1 MKESKRTVLVIL
13 LNRFI
18 RSVKPIY
25 IEVESDDKGN
35 ILNERQLKGV
45 PKEAI
50 YDEVWENDD
59 GKKEISSCNHFKRK
73 YRHALEKKKAA

>member
-1 MKESKRTVLVIL
+1 MKETTRTVLVIL

-25 IEVESDDKGN
+25 IEVASDEKGN
-35 ILNERQLKGV
+35 ILNERQLKSE
-45 PKEAI
+45 PKKAI

-59 GKKEISSCNHFKRK
+59 GKTEISSCNHFKRK
-73 YRHALEKKKAA
+73 YRHALEKKAAA